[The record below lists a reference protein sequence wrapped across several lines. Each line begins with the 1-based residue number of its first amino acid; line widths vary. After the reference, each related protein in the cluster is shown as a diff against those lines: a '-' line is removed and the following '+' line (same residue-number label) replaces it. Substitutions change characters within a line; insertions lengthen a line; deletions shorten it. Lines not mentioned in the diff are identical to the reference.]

1 MKDFI
6 NPINHSFPHTIRKME
21 QFAADYNADKPLKE
35 QCRPMHVSC
44 WINLLAMWQAQ
55 YNDTPKQIRPYAE
68 FRTSHAAIATRLG
81 CCKRTAK
88 AYTQRLQDC
97 GAIEKTFHGSNT
109 TVSIRFKADLVACFP
124 SIHQLS
130 TDTENQSITKAKV
143 QTLPHIVP
151 LNLEEKKKQA
161 VEKVARSVWLQSHD
175 GVNHAQ
181 NRQSGD
187 SRATSSVSIDS
198 GKDTPTGSLQDTQR
212 ANNYANSEGQP
223 AGDWRAP
230 GTLAVDRQQPDT
242 MPNPGKPTEGKELH
256 PRAQTLSVGD
266 LAKLF
271 SLVARLW
278 TFLESMLSESHSYL
292 SEHQQNIGLQH
303 LMHELAKAGPA
314 GFDSK
319 YFEMMGALFCVR
331 DYLGGRP
338 GRYVPLPS
346 VYFDPANPNGWEGA
360 KRWYA
365 RQERKGDRIAEMKTE
380 FQAQIHL
387 YRAARDAIRP
397 HLRNPYDL
405 ETYRKMAQRLGHLDP
420 KLQDAVNSLI
430 ANGQLLKQAS

>member
-1 MKDFI
+1 MKDYI
-6 NPINHSFPHTIRKME
+6 YPVNHSFPHTIRRME

-55 YNDTPKQIRPYAE
+55 YNDTPGQLRHYAE

-97 GAIEKTFHGSNT
+97 GAIEKTFNGSNT
-109 TVSIRFKADLVACFP
+109 TVSIRFRADLVACFP
-124 SIHQLS
+124 SIRQLGG
-130 TDTENQSITKAKV
+130 TTENQAVTKAKGK
-143 QTLPHIVP
+143 TLPHIVSR
-151 LNLEEKKKQA
+151 NLEETKKQA
-161 VEKVARSVWLQSHD
+161 VEKVARSVWIQSHD
-175 GVNHAQ
+175 GVNHASNLQ
-181 NRQSGD
+181 TGD
-187 SRATSSVSIDS
+187 SRATSSGSIDQV
-198 GKDTPTGSLQDTQR
+198 KDTPTGSLQDTQGANDR
-212 ANNYANSEGQP
+212 AKRTGRKDQP
-223 AGDWRAP
+223 
-230 GTLAVDRQQPDT
+230 
-242 MPNPGKPTEGKELH
+242 
-256 PRAQTLSVGD
+256 PREQFSVAD

-278 TFLESMLSESHSYL
+278 TFLESMLAESHSYL
-292 SEHQQNIGLQH
+292 SERQQNIGLQH

-314 GFDSK
+314 GLDAK

-331 DYLGGRP
+331 DFLGGKP
-338 GRYVPLPS
+338 GRFVPLPS
-346 VYFDPANPNGWEGA
+346 VYFDPANPHGWEGA
-360 KRWYA
+360 KRWYS

-420 KLQDAVNSLI
+420 KLQDAVNALI